1 MVRIIL
7 IRHGETNWNIQ
18 GRYQGQEDTRLS
30 ERGFAQAGMLA
41 QGLKDV
47 HIDAAFSSPLQAGM
61 LAQGL
66 KDVHIDAAF
75 SSPLKRSL
83 LTCRACADLHKLP
96 VHTDER
102 LTEINHGA
110 WEGELACDIEARY
123 PEEFKQWHTQP
134 HLVQMPG
141 GENLEDVRKRA
152 RAAFDEFAQKY
163 DGKTLLISA
172 HDAVNKA
179 IICDVLGL
187 DMSHFWNI
195 KQDNACINV
204 LECNEGVWR
213 AVLLNSTTHLGYLF
227 SGVEQAGL

>member
-47 HIDAAFSSPLQAGM
+47 HIDAAFSSPL
-61 LAQGL
+61 
-66 KDVHIDAAF
+66 
-75 SSPLKRSL
+75 KRSL
-83 LTCRACADLHKLP
+83 LTCRACAD
-96 VHTDER
+96 
-102 LTEINHGA
+102 
-110 WEGELACDIEARY
+110 LACDIEARY

-163 DGKTLLISA
+163 DGKTLKIWRTYVNAPAPHLTNLRKNTTAKRCLFPRMTLLTKPSSA
-172 HDAVNKA
+172 MCWGW
-179 IICDVLGL
+179 I
-187 DMSHFWNI
+187 
-195 KQDNACINV
+195 
-204 LECNEGVWR
+204 
-213 AVLLNSTTHLGYLF
+213 
-227 SGVEQAGL
+227 

>member
-1 MVRIIL
+1 MR
-7 IRHGETNWNIQ
+7 
-18 GRYQGQEDTRLS
+18 
-30 ERGFAQAGMLA
+30 
-41 QGLKDV
+41 
-47 HIDAAFSSPLQAGM
+47 
-61 LAQGL
+61 
-66 KDVHIDAAF
+66 
-75 SSPLKRSL
+75 
-83 LTCRACADLHKLP
+83 
-96 VHTDER
+96 TDER

-141 GENLEDVRKRA
+141 GENLEDVRRRA

-163 DGKTLLISA
+163 DGKTLLVSA

-195 KQDNACINV
+195 KQDTACINV
-204 LECNEGVWR
+204 LECNEGTWR
-213 AVLLNSTTHLGYLF
+213 VVLLNSTTHLGYLF
-227 SGVEQAGL
+227 SGIEQAGL